1 MKPDEERPG
10 LLRSPRHVDEA
21 LRLLFESADVGAIGA
36 VHGDPAPHG
45 DETDDVV
52 ARHRG
57 AATGDPH
64 QEIVHALHDDAALR
78 TPVAGREERSQQ
90 IIYYGKRLPPS
101 RREPRERTAWLRDN
115 EGWRSL
121 QKRVTEPPAA
131 ARLPASIMAISID
144 EGSCGAYWQEAG
156 DEAEVEQIVAA
167 LTAWQE
173 QLQSGD

>member
-1 MKPDEERPG
+1 MLK
-10 LLRSPRHVDEA
+10 LLLILFVVA
-21 LRLLFESADVGAIGA
+21 LALAPLTHFLPSKRQRQVARMREYAA
-36 VHGDPAPHG
+36 VHGLFVEFRDLPA
-45 DETDDVV
+45 
-52 ARHRG
+52 
-57 AATGDPH
+57 
-64 QEIVHALHDDAALR
+64 R